1 MHRHKRRAVAH
12 TQESAS
18 GLERLRRLSLPM
30 LAVMSLLVIGSGV
43 MALAKGRLGYYNYAH
58 LAIYAPFAILV
69 GSAFL
74 LVAILRWNRP

>member
-1 MHRHKRRAVAH
+1 
-12 TQESAS
+12 
-18 GLERLRRLSLPM
+18 M